1 MNLTTRLKK
10 AGGLLFGSAFESA
23 NQSDRRARVAGS
35 SPTDYKH
42 EYQGWTRL
50 ETVKKSRYLTKNS
63 GLHREQRDLNILY
76 GVGADGLW
84 PKPHVADPIW
94 VRDAMQYFREWGVR
108 ADITNRFSFVDIQK
122 LCSGAIDTDG
132 EIFVVKVRNRATG
145 ECRLQLLETHRVGN
159 FDLGTDAK
167 NYIDGIKVNS
177 VGAPTHIRV
186 RQDDETG
193 RDIRFQHVMHLFDP
207 ESPTAY
213 RHAPSG
219 THGLLHGLDEI
230 ELLALEK
237 HAVKD
242 NSSIVRVLK
251 TLSGELEGDGDF
263 GPSGFDEDGNS
274 DPNKIATITGGKTV
288 SIYPHESLDPYESQ
302 RPSPTFNG
310 FLEHLRRDSSLGRTP
325 YEFAVD
331 ASESTGPAIRLIVA
345 KAQRRFKNRT
355 ELLSNRIVRPTWFY
369 VIGDAIDKGILPPI
383 KGWSN
388 VTITPPRD
396 ITVDAGRESE
406 ANRRDVAAGLKLP
419 TTSYEETG
427 DDFLDSMERRA
438 DLMNAVEK
446 IAEEKGVDP
455 EKLFDFTVSSGAV
468 PAMIASASGT
478 APSGGDSKSSGKD
491 SKKK

>member
-10 AGGLLFGSAFESA
+10 AGALLLGSPFESS
-23 NQSDRRARVAGS
+23 NQSSRRARVPGS
-35 SPTDYKH
+35 APTDYRH

-84 PKPHVADPIW
+84 PKPHVSDLEW
-94 VRDAMQYFREWGVR
+94 VKDATQLFREWSIR
-108 ADITNRFSFVDIQK
+108 ADVTNRFSFIDVQK
-122 LCSGAIDTDG
+122 LCSAAIDTDG
-132 EIFVVKVRNRATG
+132 EIFVVKVHNRATG

-159 FDLGTDAK
+159 FQINGDPDR
-167 NYIDGIKVNS
+167 YIDGIKVGPT
-177 VGAPTHIRV
+177 GAPTHIRV
-186 RQDDETG
+186 LQNDGTG
-193 RDIRFQHVMHLFDP
+193 KDVRFQHVMHLFDP

-213 RHAPSG
+213 RHAPAG

-242 NSSIVRVLK
+242 NSSIVRVLQ
-251 TLSGELEGDGDF
+251 TQSGELDADGDF
-263 GPSGFDEDGNS
+263 GPDGFDSDGNT
-274 DPNKIATITGGKTV
+274 DPNKLANIVGGRTV
-288 SIYPHESLDPYESQ
+288 AIYPHEKLEPYESQ

-310 FLEHLRRDSSLGRTP
+310 FLEHLRRDSSLGRSP

-331 ASESTGPAIRLIVA
+331 PTDATGPAIRLIVA
-345 KAQRRFKNRT
+345 KAQRRFKSRT
-355 ELLSNRIVRPTWFY
+355 ELLSNRLIRPTWFY
-369 VIGDAIDKGILPPI
+369 VIGDAIDKGQLPAM

-388 VTITPPRD
+388 VSITPPRE

-427 DDFLDSMERRA
+427 QDFLDSMERRA
-438 DLMNAVEK
+438 DLIKAVEAIAK
-446 IAEEKGVDP
+446 IKDVDP
-455 EKLFDFTVSSGAV
+455 EKLYDFTVASGAEQ
-468 PAMIASASGT
+468 AIASVAGT
-478 APSGGDSKSSGKD
+478 APSGGDSKAEGKD